1 MARDGAFRDIDACLA
16 WHPGATGVNNFGGSA
31 LDSVVYE
38 FFGKTAH
45 GASAHN
51 GRSALDGSML
61 TDISA
66 NYLREHVPEN
76 VRIHSVIRNGGD
88 APNVV
93 PAYSKIWYFVRGKDR
108 AQVDEVRD
116 RLTACARGAAEATG
130 TEMKWSRITAI
141 YPRLPNSQMCEI
153 TRKNVELFG
162 APRVTA
168 EDKKRAAAL
177 GYNEGFDTSISK
189 GSGSQGRGSTDEDS
203 VSWLTPLGRF
213 QVVCY
218 AKGTPGHHRDM
229 AAQAAMPFGERAM
242 LQSAKIFAG
251 TTIDLCQDAELMKR
265 VRSEF
270 RKGTKGFKY
279 DPLVKKSQ
287 AVPVNPP

>member
-1 MARDGAFRDIDACLA
+1 MARDGAFRDLDACLA
-16 WHPGATGVNNFGGSA
+16 WHPGATGVSNFGGSA

-45 GASAHN
+45 GASAHT
-51 GRSALDGSML
+51 GRSALDGAVL
-61 TDISA
+61 TDVSA

-130 TEMKWSRITAI
+130 TEMKCSRITAI
-141 YPRLPNSQMCEI
+141 YPRLPNNEMCEI

-162 APRVTA
+162 APRATA
-168 EDKKRAAAL
+168 EDKKRAAVL
-177 GYNEGFDTSISK
+177 GYKAGFDTSISK

-218 AKGTPGHHRDM
+218 ARGTPGHHRDVS
-229 AAQAAMPFGERAM
+229 AQAAMPFGERAM
-242 LQSAKIFAG
+242 LQAAKIFAG
-251 TTIDLCQDAELMKR
+251 TVVDLCQDAELMKR
-265 VRSEF
+265 VRVEF

-279 DPLVKKSQ
+279 DPLVKNSQ
-287 AVPVNPP
+287 AVPVDPP